1 MTLQLETCVW
11 SVPDSRYPTDDYP
24 TDDYPTDD
32 YPTDDY
38 PTDDYPTDDLGKHEN
53 FLLTSLRW
61 IGWRMRAGLE
71 RFRSGSRYSER
82 PALCETRS
90 RRVESIQT
98 ESPQILIRGTLQ
110 RSAVIL
116 YDE

>member
-61 IGWRMRAGLE
+61 IG
-71 RFRSGSRYSER
+71 
-82 PALCETRS
+82 
-90 RRVESIQT
+90 
-98 ESPQILIRGTLQ
+98 
-110 RSAVIL
+110 
-116 YDE
+116 